1 MPRRLKCFLSYAHAD
16 QQFVREEI
24 VPILSTLGMEVW
36 VDYEQIE
43 WGAFIPD
50 AILKGI
56 RQAHVIVAVLNR
68 RSTYMNFEVGA
79 ALGQNKPTLAI
90 VRDYQEIPLDLRHIS
105 FLKYS
110 EADKQSFFR
119 SLSHAIE
126 VVTNNLIDKAVIE
139 AAEDDKIIGISVGTE
154 RFDVER
160 ELRFTADFLNLV
172 KEISGAQELSLIQ
185 TSKGSFTSFFS
196 IDLKAWAELVE
207 KVLFFVPEWQKKKA
221 ENLRINAEIK
231 KLEAETNKINS
242 DCRIAEVRL
251 KIEQAE
257 AMMNLLAEYKELGIK
272 VQIGDEVL
280 LSLSPTGLLDI
291 KEPERLE

>member
-1 MPRRLKCFLSYAHAD
+1 
-16 QQFVREEI
+16 
-24 VPILSTLGMEVW
+24 MEVW